1 MFLDSTIL
9 VALKYSRL
17 GNQALLNVCVII
29 IFTARERS
37 FGQGN
42 TFHKRVSFCSQ
53 GGGSASGGRDTHR
66 VVRDSIRSTSGRYA
80 PYWNAFL
87 LFLLFN
93 TNTRILYETEISI
106 STIFEKSLNLG

>member
-17 GNQALLNVCVII
+17 GIQALLYVYVII

-37 FGQGN
+37 LGQGN
-42 TFHKRVSFCSQ
+42 TFTSVCHSVHRE
-53 GGGSASGGRDTHR
+53 GGSASGGRDTHGI
-66 VVRDSIRSTSGRYA
+66 VRDSMRSTSGRYA
-80 PYWNAFL
+80 SYWNAFL

-93 TNTRILYETEISI
+93 TNTRILYETEVSI
-106 STIFEKSLNLG
+106 STIFEKSLDPD